1 MNVDYL
7 LHFLFLKYFFHIFPI
22 SSSQNKV
29 AWISPAKGRKR
40 PPAFAVAKGGENM
53 KDSYEQRVQNQ
64 FGGFCTKVLKNEA
77 NRIHNEYARQRKLE
91 KSLDAVTPE
100 ELEQIAVMD
109 QYFQDDHIFE
119 VLGKQVVVTGDLLA
133 EAIAK
138 LPDRKRDII
147 LLSYFLGMTDREI
160 SEYLNVVR
168 QAVSSHRARILKEL
182 REILEKEGFEWP
194 EV

>member
-1 MNVDYL
+1 
-7 LHFLFLKYFFHIFPI
+7 
-22 SSSQNKV
+22 
-29 AWISPAKGRKR
+29 
-40 PPAFAVAKGGENM
+40 M

-64 FGGFCTKVLKNEA
+64 FGGFCTRVLKNEA
-77 NRIHNEYARQRKLE
+77 NRIHNEYARQREIE

-133 EAIAK
+133 DAIAK

-147 LLSYFLGMTDREI
+147 LLTYFLGLTDREI
-160 SEYLNVVR
+160 SKYLNIVH
-168 QAVSSHRARILKEL
+168 QTVSKNRIRILKEL

-194 EV
+194 EL

>member
-1 MNVDYL
+1 
-7 LHFLFLKYFFHIFPI
+7 
-22 SSSQNKV
+22 
-29 AWISPAKGRKR
+29 
-40 PPAFAVAKGGENM
+40 M
-53 KDSYEQRVQNQ
+53 KDSYEQRIQNQ
-64 FGGFCTKVLKNEA
+64 FGGFCTRVLKNEA
-77 NRIHNEYARQRKLE
+77 NRIHNEYARQRELE

-109 QYFQDDHIFE
+109 KYFQDDHVFE
-119 VLGKQVVVTGDLLA
+119 VLGKQIVVTGDLLA
-133 EAIAK
+133 DAIAK
-138 LPDRKRDII
+138 LPKRKQDII

-194 EV
+194 EL